1 MLISYLVQHFCCCK
15 GTVLEDTKTGGKN
28 GFLTFKL
35 EIIIYIYNFSLHR
48 YGMAAVLETKRSS
61 VTIVKELKQAIGLI
75 SNIKLYNTDADLM
88 LVHQTLFV
96 KYLIS
101 L

>member
-1 MLISYLVQHFCCCK
+1 
-15 GTVLEDTKTGGKN
+15 
-28 GFLTFKL
+28 
-35 EIIIYIYNFSLHR
+35 
-48 YGMAAVLETKRSS
+48 MAAVLETKRSS

-101 L
+101 LYHRLIIYKFISLIADSPNCSYS